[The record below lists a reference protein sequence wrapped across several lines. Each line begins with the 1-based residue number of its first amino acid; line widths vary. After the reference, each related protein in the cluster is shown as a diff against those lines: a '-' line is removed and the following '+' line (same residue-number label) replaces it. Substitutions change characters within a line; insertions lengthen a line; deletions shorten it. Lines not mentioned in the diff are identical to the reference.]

1 MMTTCTLLTGASAL
15 LLAATVSAQNP
26 PQTPAPTPTDT
37 TSTAAQV
44 TVEGCLHPESAAPG
58 RKPNVAERAGIRED
72 YILMDAKVIKG
83 TPPKASTTAG
93 GTTAPSGTTAST
105 SPAPAMFEVKGLDD
119 EKLRM
124 HLGKRVQVDGK
135 FENVSAARS
144 DQAQGETDE
153 LVHID
158 AVAIRST
165 SGTCAAR

>member
-1 MMTTCTLLTGASAL
+1 MMTTVTLLSGASAL

-26 PQTPAPTPTDT
+26 PKTAAPTPKDS
-37 TSTAAQV
+37 TSTTAPV
-44 TVEGCLHPESAAPG
+44 TVEGCLHPETAVPG

-72 YILMDAKVIKG
+72 YILMDATVIRG
-83 TPPKASTTAG
+83 AAPKASAAA
-93 GTTAPSGTTAST
+93 GTTAAGTAAST

-124 HLGKRVQVDGK
+124 HLGKRVQVDGE

-158 AVAIRST
+158 AVAIRPA